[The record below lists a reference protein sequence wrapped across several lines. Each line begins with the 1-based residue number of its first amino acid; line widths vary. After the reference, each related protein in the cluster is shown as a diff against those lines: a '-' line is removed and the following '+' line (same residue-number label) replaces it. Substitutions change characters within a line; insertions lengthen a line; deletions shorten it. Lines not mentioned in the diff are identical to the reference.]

1 MWTSLVVSK
10 DKGNI
15 LLIIKNSFITFIRI
29 SKSSKV
35 GAQTIDDRKYL
46 NHDDNLNIFVQVRF
60 LVDLAIVEL
69 CELEVLIKVM
79 KEKIKISY

>member
-35 GAQTIDDRKYL
+35 SAQTIDDRKYL
-46 NHDDNLNIFVQVRF
+46 NHDDNLNVFVQVRF

-69 CELEVLIKVM
+69 SELEVLIKVM
-79 KEKIKISY
+79 KEK